1 MPVVDRT
8 TVTSRLAAGTAGGI
22 TAYVLGYLAV
32 YVTQRGRV
40 DEQLRGFN
48 ALADLLGG
56 DPIPAW
62 QAVGWV
68 FYNAH
73 FVATELPAPLG
84 GVRTENFIASAE
96 SGALAA
102 LYLVPLVSLVGAGL
116 LTGRAAN
123 AETHTAGA
131 RAGGFVVVGYLPLA
145 AVGAVAFSYSVGD
158 GAIAPDLLTA
168 VLLAGVV
175 YPVALGGA
183 GGAAAALLGGE

>member
-1 MPVVDRT
+1 MSAVDRT
-8 TVTSRLAAGTAGGI
+8 TATSRLAGGAAGGI
-22 TAYVLGYLAV
+22 TAYLLGYLTV

-40 DEQLRGFN
+40 DEQLQGFN

-73 FVATELPAPLG
+73 FVATELPTPLG
-84 GVRTENFIASAE
+84 GVRTENFISSAE
-96 SGALAA
+96 GGALAA
-102 LYLVPLVSLVGAGL
+102 LYVVPLLSLVVAGL
-116 LTGRAAN
+116 LVGRAAN
-123 AETHTAGA
+123 AESHTAGA
-131 RAGGFVVVGYLPLA
+131 RAGGLVVVGYLPLA
-145 AVGAVAFSYSVGD
+145 VVGGVAFSYSVGD

-168 VLLAGVV
+168 VLLAGIV

-183 GGAAAALLGGE
+183 GGAAAALLDGE